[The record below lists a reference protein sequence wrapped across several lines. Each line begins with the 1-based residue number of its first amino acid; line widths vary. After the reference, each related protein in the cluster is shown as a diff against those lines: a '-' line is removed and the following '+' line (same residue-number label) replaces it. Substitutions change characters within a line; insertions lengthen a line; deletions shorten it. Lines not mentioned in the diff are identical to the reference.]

1 MNELRQAIRLLLRH
15 AGFTLTAVLTLGLGI
30 GLVATQ
36 YSLIDGVLLRPLP
49 YADADRIY
57 HVARAVDGAQG
68 AWAPLA
74 IDEFAAQREQQA
86 SFERLAAF
94 RSETYNLVSG
104 REAPQRLWGSAVS
117 SDFFEI
123 LRVRPLLGRTFL
135 AGEDRDGE
143 PLRAVLGHALWRDAF
158 GADNGVIGTT
168 VRLNGEPAEIVGVQ
182 PEGLS
187 FPPTDTAWVHLQRP
201 PPLSCHSLS

>member
-1 MNELRQAIRLLLRH
+1 MNELRQATRLLLRH

-94 RSETYNLVSG
+94 RSETYNLVIADFNTYFVGESG
-104 REAPQRLWGSAVS
+104 ILVHDNTARRPTQAV
-117 SDFFEI
+117 
-123 LRVRPLLGRTFL
+123 VP
-135 AGEDRDGE
+135 
-143 PLRAVLGHALWRDAF
+143 
-158 GADNGVIGTT
+158 
-168 VRLNGEPAEIVGVQ
+168 
-182 PEGLS
+182 GL
-187 FPPTDTAWVHLQRP
+187 TAK
-201 PPLSCHSLS
+201 

>member
-49 YADADRIY
+49 YAEAERIY
-57 HVARAVDGAQG
+57 HVARAGEGGDG

-74 IDEFAAQREQQA
+74 IDEFAAQREQQG

-104 REAPQRLWGSAVS
+104 REPPQRLWGSAVS

-123 LRVRPLLGRTFL
+123 LRVRPLLGAPSSPARIAT
-135 AGEDRDGE
+135 ASRCA
-143 PLRAVLGHALWRDAF
+143 RCWAMRY
-158 GADNGVIGTT
+158 GAM
-168 VRLNGEPAEIVGVQ
+168 PSA
-182 PEGLS
+182 
-187 FPPTDTAWVHLQRP
+187 PTRPCSAAPCGSTASRP
-201 PPLSCHSLS
+201 KSSA